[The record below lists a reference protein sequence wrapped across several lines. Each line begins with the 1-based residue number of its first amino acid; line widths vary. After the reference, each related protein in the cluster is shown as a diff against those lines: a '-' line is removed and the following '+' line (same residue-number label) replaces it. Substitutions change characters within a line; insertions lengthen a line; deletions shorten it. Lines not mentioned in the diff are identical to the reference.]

1 MSQVKN
7 WDRNAA
13 EKLKWLRGQFST
25 WFHCFIVR
33 RSSIKILI
41 LYWIRMQYSIGYLR
55 ALKGEKCAAKKFT
68 EMFATMFV
76 MQYQGIL
83 KL

>member
-1 MSQVKN
+1 
-7 WDRNAA
+7 
-13 EKLKWLRGQFST
+13 
-25 WFHCFIVR
+25 
-33 RSSIKILI
+33 
-41 LYWIRMQYSIGYLR
+41 MQYSIGYLR
-55 ALKGEKCAAKKFT
+55 ALKGGKCVAKKFT